1 MMVTKEIDLSTA
13 AVNDAD
19 DSSRKIAK
27 MITGRNVP
35 ANVSIA
41 KKRIKMRA
49 GRMMSPGVHRNTDNQ
64 LNAWTGI
71 QRAA

>member
-1 MMVTKEIDLSTA
+1 MMMTKEVDLSTA

-27 MITGRNVP
+27 MITGKNVP
-35 ANVSIA
+35 ANVSTA
-41 KKRIKMRA
+41 KKRIKMRT

-64 LNAWTGI
+64 LNAWTGS